1 MDTTRLTLVKEQ
13 DPLNKEYYRYTI
25 HEVGFIDN
33 NPVWI
38 GVDNYIEK
46 HGNVFYGRKNE
57 TDFVANAIRK
67 KLVAE
72 MKCIMDLMTALDLKA
87 VDKDDVV

>member
-1 MDTTRLTLVKEQ
+1 M
-13 DPLNKEYYRYTI
+13 
-25 HEVGFIDN
+25 
-33 NPVWI
+33 
-38 GVDNYIEK
+38 DNYIEK